1 MRGQRS
7 HRGGGLGDTAGNT
20 LQHAAISRL
29 RYGVDMG
36 RHLMPLLATVH
47 VHDGLGVD
55 GQVLVGVDH
64 HAKESR
70 VCLRGHGGH

>member
-1 MRGQRS
+1 MRRWRAGET
-7 HRGGGLGDTAGNT
+7 GGNT

-29 RYGVDMG
+29 RYGVDVR
-36 RHLMPLLATVH
+36 RHLVPLLAAVH

-64 HAKESR
+64 HAEESR
-70 VCLRGHGGH
+70 VRL